1 MSNPN
6 IIHEDEID
14 LLELWYILVKNKIII
29 FSTFFVLVL
38 ISALYAFLSPP
49 IYRAEVLLAPAQEEN
64 DKLSSLAS
72 QYGGLASLAG
82 INLGASG
89 SNKTDE
95 SIAILKSRSFLFDF
109 ISHEKILQAL
119 YKDDWDEK
127 KQKWIVNPED
137 VPTLH
142 DGYEVVTEDIVTVNV
157 DKETGL
163 IDLSVEWKD
172 SVLATSWANKL
183 VKQLNL
189 YQKDREVDEAN
200 KSLKFLNTQLEST
213 TSVENRKVLF
223 NLIEHHTQTILLA
236 NVTDEFA
243 FKVLD
248 PAIVPEKKV
257 KPKRSL
263 IIVVGGFTGLIIGV
277 FLAFIKEF
285 LFKHRNN

>member
-14 LLELWYILVKNKIII
+14 LIELWYILVKNKIII

-89 SNKTDE
+89 SSKTDE

-109 ISHEKILQAL
+109 ISHEKILQEL

-127 KQKWIVNPED
+127 KQKWNLDTEGI
-137 VPTLH
+137 PTLN
-142 DGYEVVTEDIVTVNV
+142 DGYQQFSESILEISEL
-157 DKETGL
+157 KESGL
-163 IDLSVEWKD
+163 FELIIEWSD
-172 SVLATSWANKL
+172 SVLVAKWANKL
-183 VKQLNL
+183 VERLNL
-189 YQKDREVDEAN
+189 FQKHREVNEAN

-248 PAIVPEKKV
+248 SAIVPDKKV

-263 IIVVGGFTGLIIGV
+263 IIIVGGFTGLIIGV